1 MAGYDPHSRR
11 EALELAHM
19 VRARIGTLMKVVP
32 TSLVAACL
40 RRSMSRAD
48 LVARVGGLIETLA
61 GMGANLDETDAA
73 AAVDSAV
80 RLFAARGIIVDE
92 QGTFRVRERVVL
104 RYYARTI
111 GPPAP
116 RRPWQ
121 GALMVDAAS
130 KAIFHLLAG
139 SRTLQRMASR
149 YGLASPGGFARRFI
163 AGETVE
169 EAVAVARQVEAAGRA
184 QTLDYLGE
192 SVGSLA
198 EADQATRD
206 YLAVISRIVEADV
219 GRNISLKLTQLG
231 LDLDRVTA
239 VDNLRRI
246 LEPATAGGF
255 FVRVD
260 MENSPYAEI
269 TLDIFETLWGLGY
282 RNLGVVLQSTLY
294 RTDQDLERMLTLGAR
309 VRLVK
314 GAYKEP
320 ASVAYQRKADVD
332 AAYLRL
338 MAPLLQRGVF
348 PALATHDPAIIDAAR
363 TLSRPGRHREG
374 PVRVPDAVRG
384 AAGPAGVAFRRGI
397 RRPGVH
403 PLRPSVVPL
412 LHAAPGRAPGQRGLR
427 AAQPDARR
435 LTPPPD
441 PLPGQCT
448 QSRQPSVWI
457 LFTFLHREPPGRILA
472 FGQ

>member
-1 MAGYDPHSRR
+1 
-11 EALELAHM
+11 
-19 VRARIGTLMKVVP
+19 
-32 TSLVAACL
+32 
-40 RRSMSRAD
+40 
-48 LVARVGGLIETLA
+48 
-61 GMGANLDETDAA
+61 
-73 AAVDSAV
+73 
-80 RLFAARGIIVDE
+80 
-92 QGTFRVRERVVL
+92 
-104 RYYARTI
+104 
-111 GPPAP
+111 
-116 RRPWQ
+116 
-121 GALMVDAAS
+121 MVDAAS
-130 KAIFHLLAG
+130 KAVFHLLAG

-163 AGETVE
+163 AGETVG
-169 EAVAVARQVEAAGRA
+169 EAVAVARQVEAAGLA

-206 YLAVISRIVEADV
+206 YLAVIGRIVEADI

-246 LEPATAGGF
+246 LEPATTGGF

-260 MENSPYAEI
+260 MENSPYAEV

-282 RNLGVVLQSTLY
+282 RNLGVVLQSALY

-338 MAPLLQRGVF
+338 MVPLLQRGVF

-363 TLSRPGRHREG
+363 TLATRDGIAKDRFEFQMLYGVRRDLQASLSAEGYGVRVYIPFGRQWFPYFMRRLGERPANVAFVLRSLMREG
-374 PVRVPDAVRG
+374 
-384 AAGPAGVAFRRGI
+384 
-397 RRPGVH
+397 
-403 PLRPSVVPL
+403 
-412 LHAAPGRAPGQRGLR
+412 
-427 AAQPDARR
+427 
-435 LTPPPD
+435 
-441 PLPGQCT
+441 
-448 QSRQPSVWI
+448 
-457 LFTFLHREPPGRILA
+457 
-472 FGQ
+472 